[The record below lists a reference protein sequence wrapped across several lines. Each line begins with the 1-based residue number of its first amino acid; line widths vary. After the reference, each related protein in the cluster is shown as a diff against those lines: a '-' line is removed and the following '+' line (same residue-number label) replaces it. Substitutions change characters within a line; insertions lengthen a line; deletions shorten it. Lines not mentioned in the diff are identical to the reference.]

1 MHVNKRCSFGCVP
14 HGILIFRMKNIE
26 SKYID
31 YNLILGLNDIFN
43 I

>member
-1 MHVNKRCSFGCVP
+1 MRACCFTYMP
-14 HGILIFRMKNIE
+14 HGNLIFQMKNIE